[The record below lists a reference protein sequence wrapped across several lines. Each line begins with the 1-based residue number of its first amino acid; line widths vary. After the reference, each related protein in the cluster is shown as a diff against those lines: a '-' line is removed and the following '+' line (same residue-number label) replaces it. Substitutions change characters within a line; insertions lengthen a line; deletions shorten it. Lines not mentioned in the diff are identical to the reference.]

1 MLAIRVTGRDIRS
14 RDHLND
20 PGPWLLPLSIL
31 QDVSII
37 GIILILKAP
46 AAHGSWWVGAELG
59 MASCLGLS
67 EGRD

>member
-20 PGPWLLPLSIL
+20 PGLLPLSIL

-37 GIILILKAP
+37 ILILKAP
-46 AAHGSWWVGAELG
+46 AVRGSWWVGAELG